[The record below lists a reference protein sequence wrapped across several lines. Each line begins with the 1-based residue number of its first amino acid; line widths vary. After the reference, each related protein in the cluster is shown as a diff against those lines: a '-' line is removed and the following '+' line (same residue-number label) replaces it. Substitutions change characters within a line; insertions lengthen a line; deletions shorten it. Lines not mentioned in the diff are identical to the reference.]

1 MLVLFENGV
10 IENDYCRCM
19 LMLEHQHTLK
29 SFMYDVHITWY
40 GSVLWEVGGQ
50 SSALI
55 LWPWQVQLTG
65 VRGGGP
71 SSLPP
76 LHAAQPEKGR
86 SVNECSPESHH
97 LLPPPD
103 EPLTLADRDVRRAWS
118 RHLRP

>member
-55 LWPWQVQLTG
+55 DPVAVAGAAHRSERRRPLVSPT
-65 VRGGGP
+65 
-71 SSLPP
+71 SSRCS
-76 LHAAQPEKGR
+76 ARER
-86 SVNECSPESHH
+86 EECK
-97 LLPPPD
+97 
-103 EPLTLADRDVRRAWS
+103 
-118 RHLRP
+118 